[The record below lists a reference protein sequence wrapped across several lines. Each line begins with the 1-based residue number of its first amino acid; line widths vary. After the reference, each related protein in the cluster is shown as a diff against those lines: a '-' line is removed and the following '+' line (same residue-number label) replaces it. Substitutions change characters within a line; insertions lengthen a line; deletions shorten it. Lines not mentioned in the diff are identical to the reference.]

1 MDAVLLENEA
11 VGSRKKQKKAGIL
24 CELDIEKTYVTM
36 LIEIFAG
43 TFWRIWDLGFSGSS
57 G

>member
-11 VGSRKKQKKAGIL
+11 VGSRMKQKAGIL

-36 LIEIFAG
+36 LIEILAG
-43 TFWRIWDLGFSGSS
+43 TFWRLWDLGFSGSS